1 MNIYSRT
8 RHLVCMCFSE
18 VSLQN
23 AFEYTINPYIIS
35 VITCRLYIK
44 PDAWG
49 SMSVVLCVCSF
60 RRRTIVNQ
68 TL

>member
-1 MNIYSRT
+1 MR
-8 RHLVCMCFSE
+8 FSE

-23 AFEYTINPYIIS
+23 AFEYTINPY
-35 VITCRLYIK
+35 ITCRLYIK

-68 TL
+68 TLKFPF